1 VDGLEPIVEDDVELG
16 RDATGHQI
24 ANQSHLGG
32 MEGRPANKL
41 TATTAGLPLGKFAP
55 ILKGGLQ
62 DVSRTPP
69 DMEVAERSGRFHG
82 ATKALFGR
90 KTIQRGRRDH
100 VQKVLGMLHGHRPE
114 IGRSLIGPPKLRM
127 EELAASLGNDGA
139 DSAFS
144 NAILVMGTDARD
156 REPLVVGLNLSEKF
170 QLGENPVVGA
180 VSFDGDS
187 TRQSEPLKIHLGP
200 DRFTCTEGDLK
211 VRLGETGGHI
221 NEQGTATKFVGIFL
235 PTTRLEKATTFGDLE
250 LVNRNFIT
258 RFKFAVG
265 NAAHGFRTGFRAGG
279 PGGTPNLFGVGA
291 RSALRAGIIA
301 NVSNGGGPASQ
312 KISAGQPL
320 DNGHSNVAKT
330 GMPTKGFLL
339 TGSKILVVLL
349 RDTGVEALFE
359 RSGGRIRIPEQ
370 SEDREAG
377 GRVKRRRDHTAIR
390 AKHERPPIGTIDA
403 IVTGVRGGHETLG
416 RQEADR
422 QTLHQD
428 SLLGKDANATFVVE
442 DLVTD
447 RAFAQD
453 SQPTGDAAHIGA
465 RRGFERPRKKI
476 GLIIGGDLGTPGV
489 HNTTKPANGV
499 DGTEAIRTI
508 PQQIAQGAALRGGP
522 VAAMNLPGHVG
533 DRPRTVGRIDR
544 RESEDQGHCRGETTT
559 EVAKGMAGRGGVRRR
574 AGKRGRGD
582 TRREGGDKGAE
593 AGGTPNGHVD
603 KDRNDPCCGD
613 DRDDVTG
620 VVARKDGEVVMTMTA
635 AGKSLQKTPP
645 AQGQREAQGEQE

>member
-1 VDGLEPIVEDDVELG
+1 
-16 RDATGHQI
+16 
-24 ANQSHLGG
+24 
-32 MEGRPANKL
+32 
-41 TATTAGLPLGKFAP
+41 
-55 ILKGGLQ
+55 
-62 DVSRTPP
+62 
-69 DMEVAERSGRFHG
+69 
-82 ATKALFGR
+82 
-90 KTIQRGRRDH
+90 
-100 VQKVLGMLHGHRPE
+100 
-114 IGRSLIGPPKLRM
+114 
-127 EELAASLGNDGA
+127 
-139 DSAFS
+139 
-144 NAILVMGTDARD
+144 
-156 REPLVVGLNLSEKF
+156 
-170 QLGENPVVGA
+170 
-180 VSFDGDS
+180 
-187 TRQSEPLKIHLGP
+187 
-200 DRFTCTEGDLK
+200 
-211 VRLGETGGHI
+211 
-221 NEQGTATKFVGIFL
+221 
-235 PTTRLEKATTFGDLE
+235 
-250 LVNRNFIT
+250 
-258 RFKFAVG
+258 
-265 NAAHGFRTGFRAGG
+265 
-279 PGGTPNLFGVGA
+279 
-291 RSALRAGIIA
+291 
-301 NVSNGGGPASQ
+301 
-312 KISAGQPL
+312 
-320 DNGHSNVAKT
+320 
-330 GMPTKGFLL
+330 MPTKGFLL

-620 VVARKDGEVVMTMTA
+620 VVARKDSEVVMTMTA